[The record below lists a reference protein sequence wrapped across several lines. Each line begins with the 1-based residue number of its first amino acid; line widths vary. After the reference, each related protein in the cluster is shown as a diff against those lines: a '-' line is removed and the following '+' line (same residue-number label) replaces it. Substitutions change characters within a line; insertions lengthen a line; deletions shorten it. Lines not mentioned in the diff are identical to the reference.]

1 LYFAEKLKEKKEDE
15 VLSKEFLISNCIL
28 LYFAEKL
35 KEKKEDEVL
44 SKEDEILKN
53 QAHYSVNRPFHKS
66 KSNKI
71 LKNFICFS
79 ISSTTRK
86 YFFLFIVCDLLR
98 LLISISFASLFAG

>member
-53 QAHYSVNRPFHKS
+53 QTHYSVNGPFHMV
-66 KSNKI
+66 
-71 LKNFICFS
+71 NFFLSFS
-79 ISSTTRK
+79 INDFITNDI
-86 YFFLFIVCDLLR
+86 FF
-98 LLISISFASLFAG
+98 